1 MSFFVDVLVNIVI
14 ELQCGIGYQDCF
26 QCLIIMLCQVLECDV
41 FVLLCYDL
49 WQFILF
55 VIHGLVKDVFGRCF
69 VLEGYLWLEVIV
81 CVGDV
86 VCFFV
91 DSELFDFYDGLIFGQ
106 ESLKVYV
113 CVGLLLFV
121 G

>member
-1 MSFFVDVLVNIVI
+1 MSFFVDVLANIVI
-14 ELQCGIGYQDCF
+14 ELQRGIGYQDRF
-26 QCLIIMLCQVLECDV
+26 QRLIITLRQVLECDA
-41 FVLLCYDL
+41 FALLRYDSR
-49 WQFILF
+49 QFISF
-55 VIHGLVKDVFGRCF
+55 VIDGLVKDVFGRRF
-69 VLEGYLWLEVIV
+69 ALEGYLRLEAIV
-81 CVGDV
+81 RVGDV
-86 VCFFV
+86 VRFFV